1 MIARDKPTDS
11 VVRGIEITD
20 VSKVFGRRGP
30 HDRLQAFRAIDSVS
44 LRIEPHEF
52 VSVIGPSGCGK
63 TTLLR
68 IVAGLVRPD
77 AGQATVDGRRIDGPG
92 HERAVVFQQPAL
104 LPWADVVGN
113 VSFGLKLR
121 GVAKAAR
128 VAKAQTLIDLVGLS
142 GFERSLPR
150 QLSGGMQQRVGLAR
164 ALAVDPS
171 YLLMDEPFGSLD
183 EITRRVLQAE
193 LMRIWSQQEK
203 GAMFITHSVDEAIIL
218 SDRVIVMSARPGRIV
233 MDLKVNLERPRSH
246 DEERSSE
253 FLAIREAIWE
263 AIGADDTGT
272 QAVDQ
277 A

>member
-1 MIARDKPTDS
+1 
-11 VVRGIEITD
+11 
-20 VSKVFGRRGP
+20 
-30 HDRLQAFRAIDSVS
+30 
-44 LRIEPHEF
+44 
-52 VSVIGPSGCGK
+52 
-63 TTLLR
+63 
-68 IVAGLVRPD
+68 
-77 AGQATVDGRRIDGPG
+77 
-92 HERAVVFQQPAL
+92 VVFQQPAL